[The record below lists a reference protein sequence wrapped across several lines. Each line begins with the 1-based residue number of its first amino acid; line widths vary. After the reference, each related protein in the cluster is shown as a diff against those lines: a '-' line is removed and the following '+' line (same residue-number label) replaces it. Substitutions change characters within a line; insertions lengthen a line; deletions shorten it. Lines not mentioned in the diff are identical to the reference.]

1 MSESQTQPAPRAPVL
16 PDRPPVEVAPRVHV
30 LTDDRIDLV
39 PNVGIVIGEDRT
51 LVVDT
56 AMGVRNGERVLAH
69 ARELADGDLV
79 LTITHFHPE
88 HGWGAQAFEGSAHIV
103 YNRRQL
109 DELHEKF
116 APFVELFSSFGPHVA
131 EQLEGVKLVEADETY
146 EARRTLDLGGVVVE
160 LIELPAHTRGDQV
173 VWLPDE
179 RVLFAGDLVENR
191 FFPILPDEDAHGSR
205 WIEVLGELEAL
216 GPELV
221 VPGHGEVGG
230 AELISA
236 CREYLEAVRDRV
248 RGARER
254 GEDPKALAERIRADR
269 PDWDNPI
276 WIDFAIDRFDA
287 ELRD

>member
-16 PDRPPVEVAPRVHV
+16 PDRPPIEVAPRVHV

-39 PNVGIVIGEDRT
+39 PNVGVIVGDDRT

-56 AMGVRNGERVLAH
+56 AMGVRNGERVLNR
-69 ARELADGDLV
+69 ARELTDRDLV
-79 LTITHFHPE
+79 VTITHFHPE
-88 HGWGAQAFEGSAHIV
+88 HGWGAQAFEGLARIV

-109 DELHEKF
+109 EELREKF
-116 APFVELFSSFGPHVA
+116 APFVELFSTFGPHVA
-131 EQLEGVKLVEADETY
+131 EQLEGVRLVEPDETY
-146 EARRTLDLGGVVVE
+146 DGRRTLDLGGVTAE
-160 LIELPAHTRGDQV
+160 LIEVPAHTRGDQV
-173 VWLPDE
+173 VWLPNE
-179 RVLFAGDLVENR
+179 RVLFTGDLVESR

-216 GPELV
+216 GPEIV

-230 AELISA
+230 AELIRA

-248 RGARER
+248 REARGR
-254 GEDPKALAERIRADR
+254 GEDPKELAEGIRKDWQ
-269 PDWDNPI
+269 DWDNPI

-287 ELRD
+287 EPAD